1 MKWAQTLKRQGG
13 DARAGACLHSA
24 PSVALRFPSSRFT
37 MPHYGKYRGTVRDNA
52 DPLQQARLLVA
63 VPAVNGASTAWA
75 LPCLP
80 PGVSATLPAIDSAVW
95 VEFESGDLTHPIWCG
110 VYWTDSAQVPM
121 PLRDP
126 GVQAPETIALRTRDG
141 ANLQID
147 AQGIVLDN
155 AKGAIVSLRGPVVS
169 INHGALEIV

>member
-1 MKWAQTLKRQGG
+1 
-13 DARAGACLHSA
+13 
-24 PSVALRFPSSRFT
+24 
-37 MPHYGKYRGTVRDNA
+37 MPHYGKYRGTVVDNA
-52 DPLQQARLLVA
+52 DSLQQARLLVA
-63 VPAVNGASTAWA
+63 VPAVNGASTVWA

-80 PGVSATLPAIDSAVW
+80 PGVSATLPAIGSAVW
-95 VEFESGDLTHPIWCG
+95 VEFEAGDLSHPVWCG
-110 VYWTDSAQVPM
+110 VFWTDSAQVPA

-126 GVQAPETIALRTRDG
+126 GIQAPEAIALRTRDG

-155 AKGAIVSLRGPVVS
+155 GKGATVSLRGPVVS